1 MKISGA
7 IFDMDGTLI
16 DSLGYWD
23 VLWETL
29 GKKYLDKADFRPSP
43 YTQKAVRTS
52 TMRETARTIH
62 ENEGIGESADE
73 IFVLA
78 DALLL
83 DFYQNTVELKAG
95 ALELLEFLYKNGVK
109 MCVASASAPH
119 LLDAVIKKFDFKKFF
134 PKIISCNDVGKGK
147 DHPDVFIA
155 AHKYLDTGK
164 GETWIF
170 EDSVVALQTAH
181 DAGYNTVGV
190 YDKYGFD
197 TNRVRELSTFFIGAG
212 ESFISLK
219 EKFEV
224 RQE

>member
-23 VLWETL
+23 VLWKTL
-29 GKKYLDKADFRPSP
+29 GEKYLNDKDFSPSP
-43 YTQKAVRTS
+43 YTQKAVRTV
-52 TMRETARTIH
+52 TMREAARIIH
-62 ENEGIGESADE
+62 ENEKIGKSTDE

-83 DFYQNTVELKAG
+83 DFYRNTVELKPG
-95 ALELLEFLYKNGVK
+95 AMELLEFLCSNKVK

-119 LLDAVIKKFDFKKFF
+119 LLDAVIEKFGFDKFF

-147 DHPDVFIA
+147 EEPDVFIV
-155 AHKYLDTGK
+155 AHEYLDTGK
-164 GETWIF
+164 DETWIF

-197 TNRVRELSTFFIGAG
+197 IERIKRISTIFIDCG
-212 ESFISLK
+212 ESFTSLFDK
-219 EKFEV
+219 IEIN
-224 RQE
+224 